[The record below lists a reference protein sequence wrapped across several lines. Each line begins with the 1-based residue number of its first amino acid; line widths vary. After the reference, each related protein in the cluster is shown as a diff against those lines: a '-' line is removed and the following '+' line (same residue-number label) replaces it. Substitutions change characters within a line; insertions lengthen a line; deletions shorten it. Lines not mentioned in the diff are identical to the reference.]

1 MTKLHHPF
9 GWLSPNAQK
18 NGFVLLLISTLAVMA
33 SLQLL
38 GGPLV
43 TEAAP
48 AGIVSFEF
56 AGDLATAREMVASWG
71 PEGQIYAGLNL
82 GLDYLFL
89 ALYPSAIGLGCVL
102 VAQRLPEKIKFLG
115 VMLAWGQLAAGFL
128 DAVENFAL
136 IQVLLETELPVWP
149 VVAWWCA
156 APKFLLVIAG
166 LVYFLLGGG
175 TMIFMKVRRFRSGQA
190 L

>member
-9 GWLSPNAQK
+9 EWISPTGQK
-18 NGFVLLLISTLAVMA
+18 KAFVPLVILTLVVMT

-38 GGPLV
+38 GDPLI

-56 AGDLATAREMVASWG
+56 AGNLAAAQEMVASWG
-71 PEGQIYAGLNL
+71 PEGQIYAGLSL

-89 ALYPSAIGLGCVL
+89 VLYPSAIGLGCVL
-102 VAQRLPEKIKFLG
+102 VAQRLPKQLNFWG
-115 VMLAWGQLAAGFL
+115 FALAWAQLPAGVL

-136 IQVLLETELPVWP
+136 IQVLLGADLELWP
-149 VVAWWCA
+149 LAAWWCA

-166 LVYFLLGGG
+166 LVFFLAGGG
-175 TMIFMKVRRFRSGQA
+175 AVIFMRVRRSR
-190 L
+190 